1 MEDHVIKMLLNRIEN
16 YGSGEIIRFREKTR
30 KSWTW
35 NHLGEKVEQ
44 VLTGLNLLGCRE
56 MDSVGIISQNRA
68 EWLVA
73 DLGIMANRSVT
84 VPIYATSS
92 PDQIQYIIEEA
103 EIRILFVGTCEQ
115 KDSVKFLLD
124 EVESLEYIVV
134 FDECKVVDERVLSF
148 NRFIELSGEHGSHI
162 TLNEKVHE
170 YHAEDLATIIYSSG
184 TTGEPKGVML
194 KHSHFAHTYRVHQ
207 QRLKVSEK
215 DVSLAFLPLSHVFE
229 RLWTH
234 FMLYSGVVNV
244 FLDNPRDVVEAM
256 REVRPTLMCAV
267 PRFFDKTYQ
276 GVQAE
281 MSKWSPVKKSIFK
294 WAVSTGLKANKYR
307 SRSEMMPRLL
317 QFRLSL
323 AEKLVFQK
331 LRNVLGGNI
340 RFMPCAGAALSDE
353 ILKFFHAVGLFITYG
368 YGLTETSATV
378 SCFRDDYYQ
387 YGTCGSVMPEVEVK
401 IGENHEILVKGEG
414 VFSGYFKKEEAT
426 REVMTDGWFHT
437 GDKGCLDSRGNLIM
451 VDRIKDLMKTSVG
464 KYISPQKIETL
475 FASEEL
481 VEQMLVVGDN
491 RPYVTAL
498 IVPLVSK
505 LKMIAQTKNIEVE
518 DEDELLY
525 SKEVNEAFEEYMHEL
540 QEHLAP
546 YERVK
551 KFALL
556 QHPFTIEDGTM
567 TNTLKLRR
575 RHIEKKYQDV
585 IDKLYA

>member
-1 MEDHVIKMLLNRIEN
+1 MVRMLLDRIEK
-16 YGSGEIIRFREKTR
+16 YGNGEIVRFREKTR

-35 NHLGEKVEQ
+35 NQLGEKVEQ
-44 VLTGLNLLGCRE
+44 VLTGLNYLGCRE
-56 MDSVGIISQNRA
+56 KENVGILSQNRA
-68 EWLVA
+68 GWLVA

-92 PDQIQYIIEEA
+92 EDQIRYIAEET
-103 EIRILFVGTCEQ
+103 EISILFVGTCEQ
-115 KDSVKFLLD
+115 KETVKFLLD

-134 FDECKVVDERVLSF
+134 FDDCKTVDERVLSF
-148 NRFIELSGEHGSHI
+148 NRFLELSGESGSHI
-162 TLNEKVHE
+162 RLNEKVHE
-170 YHAEDLATIIYSSG
+170 YSSEDLATIIYSSG

-194 KHSHFAHTYRVHQ
+194 KHRHFAHTYRVHQ
-207 QRLKVSEK
+207 KRLNVSEQ
-215 DVSLAFLPLSHVFE
+215 DVSMAFLPLSHVFE

-234 FMLYSGVVNV
+234 HMLFCGATIV
-244 FLDNPRDVVEAM
+244 FLDNPREVVEAM
-256 REVRPTLMCAV
+256 REVKPTLMCAV

-276 GVQAE
+276 GIQSE
-281 MSKWSPVKKSIFK
+281 MERWSPIKRTIFK
-294 WAVSTGLKANKYR
+294 WVVATGLKANKYR
-307 SRSEMMPRLL
+307 SRSENIPLLLKTRL
-317 QFRLSL
+317 FI

-340 RFMPCAGAALSDE
+340 RFMPCAGAALSNE
-353 ILKFFHAVGLFITYG
+353 ILQFFHAMGLFITYG

-378 SCFRDDYYQ
+378 SCFKDDRYAF
-387 YGTCGSVMPEVEVK
+387 GTCGSVMPGIEVK
-401 IGENHEILVKGEG
+401 IGDSNEILVKGEG
-414 VFSGYFKKEEAT
+414 VFSGYYKKEQAT
-426 REVMTDGWFHT
+426 KEVMTEGWFHT
-437 GDKGCLDSRGNLIM
+437 GDKGCLDADGNLIM

-475 FASEEL
+475 FACEEL

-498 IVPLVSK
+498 IVPLLSK
-505 LKMIAQTKNIEVE
+505 LKMIAKKKNIEVE

-525 SKEVNEAFEEYMHEL
+525 SQDVNDAFEEYMNNI
-540 QEHLAP
+540 QRHLAP

-556 QHPFTIEDGTM
+556 QQHFSIEDGTM

-575 RHIEKKYQDV
+575 RYIEKKYRDV
-585 IDKLYA
+585 IEKLYA